1 MKKYFLFFILILLV
15 SSQKNNKMTFQT
27 TIFSHLY
34 KKPNENICISPLS
47 IYQIISLVSNGAIE
61 KTQEEIFKAL
71 IPDGK
76 INKKTQL
83 ALNANNQQ
91 IIKYYNSK
99 NKRVRIAN
107 AVMTK
112 DPLQESF
119 KKICKKYDASI
130 DRLINAEQV
139 NKWCNE
145 KTNGKI
151 KKIIDELNEDTR
163 MILINAIYLKA
174 NWKEPFEKKNTEKR
188 NFKNS
193 NGEIVNVE
201 TMKAEYDLIKY
212 YKDEK
217 IEMIELPYDDENLSM
232 IILLPNSKK
241 YSSTLNYIQK
251 EKIDFTKLINKLH
264 NTKNVILYLPK
275 FEFEYSSKLNEA
287 LQKMNM
293 KLAFNS
299 NAAKFYKLNIGE
311 RLYINSVIHKTYIK
325 VDELGTEAAAVTAI
339 DMKENTSA
347 PDEEIKYIYMKVEHS
362 FIYMIKDKRIKDTN
376 GNNLLLFIAVNNLKE
391 ENKK

>member
-1 MKKYFLFFILILLV
+1 
-15 SSQKNNKMTFQT
+15 
-27 TIFSHLY
+27 
-34 KKPNENICISPLS
+34 
-47 IYQIISLVSNGAIE
+47 
-61 KTQEEIFKAL
+61 
-71 IPDGK
+71 
-76 INKKTQL
+76 
-83 ALNANNQQ
+83 
-91 IIKYYNSK
+91 
-99 NKRVRIAN
+99 
-107 AVMTK
+107 MTK
-112 DPLQESF
+112 DSLKESF

-139 NKWCNE
+139 NKWCSE

-293 KLAFNS
+293 KLAFNDD
-299 NAAKFYKLNIGE
+299 AEFYKLNIGE
-311 RLYINSVIHKTYIK
+311 LLYINSVIHKTYIK

-339 DMKENTSA
+339 EMDEITSA
-347 PDEEIKYIYMKVEHS
+347 PDEEIKYTYMKVEHS

-376 GNNLLLFIAVNNLKE
+376 GNNLLLFIGTVNNLKE

>member
-1 MKKYFLFFILILLV
+1 MK
-15 SSQKNNKMTFQT
+15 
-27 TIFSHLY
+27 
-34 KKPNENICISPLS
+34 
-47 IYQIISLVSNGAIE
+47 
-61 KTQEEIFKAL
+61 
-71 IPDGK
+71 
-76 INKKTQL
+76 
-83 ALNANNQQ
+83 
-91 IIKYYNSK
+91 
-99 NKRVRIAN
+99 
-107 AVMTK
+107 
-112 DPLQESF
+112 
-119 KKICKKYDASI
+119 
-130 DRLINAEQV
+130 
-139 NKWCNE
+139 
-145 KTNGKI
+145 
-151 KKIIDELNEDTR
+151 
-163 MILINAIYLKA
+163 
-174 NWKEPFEKKNTEKR
+174 KKNTEKR

-251 EKIDFTKLINKLH
+251 EKVDFTKLINKLH
-264 NTKNVILYLPK
+264 NIKNIILYLPK
-275 FEFEYSSKLNEA
+275 FEFEYSSQLNKI

-293 KLAFNS
+293 KLAFDNFF
-299 NAAKFYKLNIGE
+299 NAKFYKLKIGKH
-311 RLYINSVIHKTYIK
+311 LYINSVIHKTYIK

-339 DMKENTSA
+339 DMNEITSV

-376 GNNLLLFIAVNNLKE
+376 GNNLLLFIRTVNNLKE

>member
-1 MKKYFLFFILILLV
+1 
-15 SSQKNNKMTFQT
+15 
-27 TIFSHLY
+27 
-34 KKPNENICISPLS
+34 
-47 IYQIISLVSNGAIE
+47 
-61 KTQEEIFKAL
+61 
-71 IPDGK
+71 
-76 INKKTQL
+76 
-83 ALNANNQQ
+83 
-91 IIKYYNSK
+91 
-99 NKRVRIAN
+99 
-107 AVMTK
+107 MTK
-112 DPLQESF
+112 DSLKESF
-119 KKICKKYDASI
+119 KKICKKYDAFI

-151 KKIIDELNEDTR
+151 KKIIDEANKDTR

-293 KLAFNS
+293 KLAFERI
-299 NAAKFYKLNIGE
+299 NAEFYKLNIGE

-339 DMKENTSA
+339 DMDEITSA
-347 PDEEIKYIYMKVEHS
+347 PDEEIKYTYMKVEHS

-376 GNNLLLFIAVNNLKE
+376 GNNLLLFIGTVNNLKE